1 MPSLCEATMLRKD
14 GETTPGTRGPLAL
27 GEVAPSVLLRPENSE
42 ERPLRVSFLHPHAV
56 PHR

>member
-1 MPSLCEATMLRKD
+1 MCEATMLRKD